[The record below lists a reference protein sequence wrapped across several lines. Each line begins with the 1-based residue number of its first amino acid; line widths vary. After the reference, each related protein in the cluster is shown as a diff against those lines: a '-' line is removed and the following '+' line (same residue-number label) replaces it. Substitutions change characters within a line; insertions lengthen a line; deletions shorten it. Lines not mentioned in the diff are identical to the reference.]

1 MKTIKLSSLAMAL
14 GCTMWLNAATIT
26 VAPGNGTIKSAVAKA
41 AAGDV
46 IVLADGEYTETGS
59 ITINNKLTLKA
70 AADATPVLKMS
81 SRFTVETDATFD
93 GLTFDGGKTSA
104 EAIRY
109 TKTGSQHI
117 FNCSFTGFTSRTI
130 RVYTGAN
137 LDSLKIDGCTFRD
150 MNARVFTAEA
160 PNMLK
165 YLGLT
170 RSTLVDIRQSADQK
184 YFIYMNYG
192 ESSADGTRVDIDH
205 CTFYNCIDR
214 RGAYFYNVNDVH
226 VTNCIAAYSEP
237 VDDTKSFAVY
247 GNKSEISHTISYN
260 VSVYGDAAKTA
271 VSNQNPYFVD
281 AEHGNFQLAKNS
293 PAVGSATDGSN
304 LGDPRWGVSDKNADP
319 SQLPYTLYKVPYSM
333 SPTTSSVRILWQTTD
348 TVSMGQ
354 VRYGT
359 SPDKL
364 DKTLASRN
372 GWYVEGEG
380 YVHIVELTGL
390 QPFTRYYYSVGD
402 GKREDKT
409 ISSCKTAPLKNTAF
423 RIFMISDIHENSCKN
438 WQNEQTFIT
447 ETLNPDFAMFIG
459 DFVNHGWER
468 AWNES
473 FFNPGKPF
481 LGQVTFSGAIG
492 NHETYLRDEVHPA
505 GFTNYHTYYDYF
517 SSFSHGESEGPVI
530 DPRGEAYFTFNYGDA
545 QIICLN
551 LNNNFDA
558 VYDSPSFAKGSKQYK
573 WLENQLKNS
582 TSKWI
587 LIYAHVGIT
596 TSGYHGQW
604 NEENHNIIR
613 PLLETYAK
621 QSKHIICFAG
631 DDHSFEHAQKDG
643 INYVRPGCGRNANY
657 SQVTTLP
664 DAAYTLM
671 YRKVSCFSTID
682 MAADGN
688 TIELNAYDSVGT
700 KFYSYTFSLSDKPL
714 PSVYI
719 SQPNSATGALTD
731 SVVIRYSVSSTT
743 PATVSLFYT
752 TEDTPQNGTLIAKDL
767 SGTNGMHA
775 YTWNVRHLTPKG
787 THYIYASITNADTTI
802 CKMAAAPV
810 VLISDTV
817 APPAPTRLAYAREGE
832 QLTLSWWNP
841 THLIHRERVLATFA
855 DGLDNA
861 FQAIDDA
868 EEGSASLSLVEG
880 RNGGKAVQID
890 YTVAK
895 AWGQGAAAYIF
906 PEPADLSDTYTL
918 DFWYK
923 GDGSNNSL
931 RLVVYNDINGNNAVA
946 DNGDDWW
953 FDESILLKN
962 KTWTHV
968 SIDMRTF
975 ASFDWHSNSES
986 HNACQKVKGIHFII
1000 PSASA
1005 CTGSIAITDIR
1016 LGGEVFPAPDYAG
1029 TVIVRK
1035 QDAAPE
1041 SISDGDVVYEGN
1053 KETCIDKT
1061 LDVTK
1066 PCYYA
1071 AFAYDDLHNYS
1082 SAATLYYDPQVPFTA
1097 INNTAIT
1104 ATPRKILH
1112 NGEVLI
1118 VSGNKVY
1125 STLGIHRELMAK

>member
-1 MKTIKLSSLAMAL
+1 MKTIKLSFLAMAL

-137 LDSLKIDGCTFRD
+137 LDSVKIDGCTFRD
-150 MNARVFTAEA
+150 MNARVFAAEA

-165 YLGLT
+165 YFGLT

-192 ESSADGTRVDIDH
+192 ESSTDGTRVNIDH

-271 VSNQNPYFVD
+271 VSSQNPYFVD

-293 PAVGSATDGSN
+293 PAVGTATDGSN

-359 SPDKL
+359 SPNKL
-364 DKTLASRN
+364 DKTLVSRN

-409 ISSCKTAPLKNTAF
+409 ISSCKTAPQKNTAF

-492 NHETYLRDEVHPA
+492 NHET
-505 GFTNYHTYYDYF
+505 
-517 SSFSHGESEGPVI
+517 
-530 DPRGEAYFTFNYGDA
+530 
-545 QIICLN
+545 
-551 LNNNFDA
+551 
-558 VYDSPSFAKGSKQYK
+558 
-573 WLENQLKNS
+573 
-582 TSKWI
+582 
-587 LIYAHVGIT
+587 
-596 TSGYHGQW
+596 
-604 NEENHNIIR
+604 
-613 PLLETYAK
+613 
-621 QSKHIICFAG
+621 
-631 DDHSFEHAQKDG
+631 
-643 INYVRPGCGRNANY
+643 
-657 SQVTTLP
+657 
-664 DAAYTLM
+664 
-671 YRKVSCFSTID
+671 
-682 MAADGN
+682 
-688 TIELNAYDSVGT
+688 
-700 KFYSYTFSLSDKPL
+700 
-714 PSVYI
+714 
-719 SQPNSATGALTD
+719 
-731 SVVIRYSVSSTT
+731 
-743 PATVSLFYT
+743 
-752 TEDTPQNGTLIAKDL
+752 
-767 SGTNGMHA
+767 
-775 YTWNVRHLTPKG
+775 
-787 THYIYASITNADTTI
+787 
-802 CKMAAAPV
+802 
-810 VLISDTV
+810 
-817 APPAPTRLAYAREGE
+817 
-832 QLTLSWWNP
+832 
-841 THLIHRERVLATFA
+841 
-855 DGLDNA
+855 
-861 FQAIDDA
+861 
-868 EEGSASLSLVEG
+868 
-880 RNGGKAVQID
+880 
-890 YTVAK
+890 
-895 AWGQGAAAYIF
+895 
-906 PEPADLSDTYTL
+906 
-918 DFWYK
+918 
-923 GDGSNNSL
+923 
-931 RLVVYNDINGNNAVA
+931 
-946 DNGDDWW
+946 
-953 FDESILLKN
+953 
-962 KTWTHV
+962 
-968 SIDMRTF
+968 
-975 ASFDWHSNSES
+975 
-986 HNACQKVKGIHFII
+986 
-1000 PSASA
+1000 
-1005 CTGSIAITDIR
+1005 
-1016 LGGEVFPAPDYAG
+1016 
-1029 TVIVRK
+1029 
-1035 QDAAPE
+1035 
-1041 SISDGDVVYEGN
+1041 
-1053 KETCIDKT
+1053 
-1061 LDVTK
+1061 
-1066 PCYYA
+1066 
-1071 AFAYDDLHNYS
+1071 
-1082 SAATLYYDPQVPFTA
+1082 
-1097 INNTAIT
+1097 
-1104 ATPRKILH
+1104 
-1112 NGEVLI
+1112 
-1118 VSGNKVY
+1118 
-1125 STLGIHRELMAK
+1125 